1 MKSEDTV
8 EDPLMSF
15 QFYINS
21 KSVFIS
27 CYGPSIVFIFI
38 AKDAEICISTML
50 WIFKT
55 ESWQNVFDDIWR
67 HDTVEDPLMS
77 VQFYI
82 KSKCFFNSC

>member
-1 MKSEDTV
+1 MESEDMV

-27 CYGPSIVFIFI
+27 CYSPTIVFIFI

-55 ESWQNVFDDIWR
+55 EPWQIVFDDIWR
-67 HDTVEDPLMS
+67 QDTFEDPLMS
-77 VQFYI
+77 VQFFI
-82 KSKCFFNSC
+82 KSKSFFNSC